1 MSPMPKLEINQI
13 IFEGEGRAEIFSF
26 RPENVEKE
34 RRGNLFLVGNI
45 AKNFSQSDSSYYI
58 LNSLAAILKK
68 EYYSSPSPQSSQA
81 FEGALKKVNVF
92 LSKADPQMKD
102 ILELIVIALWDS
114 HVIFSSFGRTEVL
127 LIRDGRIFRLTK
139 TAAKSTQVFHHL
151 TKGNVRTNDR
161 IMIGTDQLSHWLGVP
176 SFTSRLLKHSW
187 ARIQNH
193 LYQERIE
200 ARDKKTLAMLQIGI
214 YAASSHPVFAEEK
227 ELSGEEVESVSPLPK
242 AAFQLRLPIM
252 QEGYERN
259 SLLTS
264 LKTIRSHLWRFVPA
278 LTSRIRRW
286 NPLPQRIVR
295 HVTFPQRTLIV
306 KSALGLGLVVVI
318 FLTMR
323 YASRPVENTSLQ
335 SEPSVVETQGAILMF
350 TQLPA
355 PLEPQRALFAS
366 QGLFVIA
373 QNTLYQLRPETKG
386 ATPLLAIEY
395 EVKGLVTLGDSLA
408 IITKPTPTQW
418 EVLSYNLTKQS
429 TKKEPLSWPLEGDIV
444 EEVKEYLGNVYV
456 LELLEKEIIRYDADS
471 FQKPVRWI
479 SPGERE
485 TIQNPLSFA
494 VDGSI
499 YLLDTAKTIVE
510 LRSGAIV
517 RSIPL
522 PPGVQASMVITSVT
536 MQNLYLIDKEAGHM
550 VILEKK
556 SAEVLS
562 SFQDDRFK
570 GLLALTIDETLRR
583 INLVNPHGVF
593 QFTLPLSAK

>member
-1 MSPMPKLEINQI
+1 MPKLEINQI

-34 RRGNLFLVGNI
+34 RRGNLFFAGNL
-45 AKNFSQSDSSYYI
+45 AKNFPQSDSSYYI

-68 EYYSSPSPQSSQA
+68 EYYSSSAPQSSQA

-92 LSKADPQMKD
+92 LSKADPKMKD

-114 HVIFSSFGRTEVL
+114 HVMFSSFGRTEVL

-139 TAAKSTQVFHHL
+139 TAAKNTQVFHHL
-151 TKGNVRTNDR
+151 TKGNVKTNDK
-161 IMIGTDQLSHWLGVP
+161 IMIGTGQLSHWLGVP

-187 ARIQNH
+187 SRIQNH

-200 ARDKKTLAMLQIGI
+200 ASDKKTLAMLQIGI
-214 YAASSHPVFAEEK
+214 YAASSHPMFAEEK
-227 ELSGEEVESVSPLPK
+227 ELSGEEVESLSPFIKP
-242 AAFQLRLPIM
+242 AFQLRLPIM
-252 QEGYERN
+252 QEGYGRN

-264 LKTIRSHLWRFVPA
+264 LKAMGSHLWHFLPA
-278 LTSRIRRW
+278 FTSRMSRW
-286 NPLPQRIVR
+286 NILPQRIVR
-295 HVTFPQRTLIV
+295 QVKFPQRTLIV

-318 FLTMR
+318 FLGMR
-323 YASRPVENTSLQ
+323 YVSKPVEDTIFQNEL
-335 SEPSVVETQGAILMF
+335 SVVETQGAILMF
-350 TQLPA
+350 TQLPS
-355 PLEPQRALFAS
+355 PLEPQRALFTG

-373 QNTLYQLRPETKG
+373 QNTLYQLHPETK
-386 ATPLLAIEY
+386 AAIPLFAIED
-395 EVKGLVTLGDSLA
+395 EVKGLVNLGDSLA
-408 IITKPTPTQW
+408 IITKPTPTRW

-444 EEVKEYLGNVYV
+444 EEVKEYVGNVYV
-456 LELLEKEIIRYDADS
+456 LELLEKEIIRYDAGS
-471 FQKPVRWI
+471 FQNPVKWI
-479 SPGERE
+479 SRGAKEI
-485 TIQNPLSFA
+485 IQNPLSFA

-499 YLLDTAKTIVE
+499 YFLDTAKTLLE

-522 PPGVQASMVITSVT
+522 PPGVQASMVATSAD
-536 MQNLYLIDKEAGHM
+536 MRNLYLVDKEAGRM
-550 VILEKK
+550 VILEKE
-556 SAEVLS
+556 SADVLS

-583 INLVNPHGVF
+583 INLINPHGIF
-593 QFTLPLSAK
+593 QFTLPFNAR